1 MYFGWLEGEVK
12 EGKEDVAMLN
22 DFFMEE
28 LRVKHMSIWLLEWGL
43 GRADQRGLDC
53 MSKAIFLGV
62 CSKREQVR

>member
-43 GRADQRGLDC
+43 GRMVGRGSGCKL
-53 MSKAIFLGV
+53 MGVFLRV
-62 CSKREQVR
+62 YSKRK

>member
-28 LRVKHMSIWLLEWGL
+28 LRVNHMSIWLLEWGL
-43 GRADQRGLDC
+43 GKVVVRGSGYKL
-53 MSKAIFLGV
+53 MGVFLGSV
-62 CSKREQVR
+62 